1 MPQPAKLTTRQPRA
15 NGCSVPVVRPFGALL
30 ILVALSAFFL
40 TSPARASAG
49 KIAGSVIDAAS
60 GAPLPFANVIL
71 VGAPMG
77 ATADE
82 EGHFFILNLP
92 PGTYTLQAT
101 HVGYAPYTLKN
112 VHVSADLT
120 TTVELEPTSADIQFK
135 AVAVRA
141 ARPLIDKNATNA
153 VRIVGGEDL
162 EHLPLRGVAD
172 VIALQAGVVEDEG
185 RFHVRGS
192 RSDEVGYYVEGAS
205 VRNPVTGA
213 SAVTLIDEAVQEIQ
227 VQAGGFNAEYGGAN
241 GGLVLQELRTGG
253 PAWKISLLS
262 ETDRFTPRY
271 EQRFSTYSYG
281 HSNQVLTLGGP
292 VAGDPAVRVFAAL
305 QRRARNSR
313 AVFWDGFAFSDL
325 VDSGD
330 RGGRVHWTSP
340 DTPDTV
346 GTLLMRPGNIDH
358 TGREAYDFNGTLLF
372 DRSPV
377 QVRLAALYSVDDLEL
392 NQAPVRNM
400 LNVERQPEAQRTSG
414 LVNVR
419 ATHFLDPSLF
429 YYVDLSLYNQD
440 RSFFDRV
447 FEDNFLVYNDSV
459 AVAGISDTFTAYPS
473 QGTAPRPYDL
483 SGFPF
488 ARPGT
493 PSSFGNG
500 SERASFYSIEED
512 AYMGLAGGLTKQ
524 TRSHQLKV
532 GFDYQRW
539 TSRRYL
545 VVLNSIRSAIH
556 NTYPNLEAVYQR
568 YHDGAISQDA
578 LLDELLAAASSAPE
592 GEGDLEDF
600 RNLVRQNS
608 QADFYGFDEFGRRG
622 EGEGLE
628 APRHPV
634 LAAAYIQD
642 KAEYRDL
649 VVNAGVR
656 CDYFDVNSFRFVDPA
671 APVRLTER
679 TTIDLASMRP
689 TRTFLEF
696 SPRLGLSFPVS
707 DRTVF
712 HVQYGRFAQMPKLRD
727 MFTGGAALA
736 LEVAGGNYIPF
747 PTAFDVEPI
756 NTTQY
761 EIGLGHQFAATA
773 SFDVT
778 GFYRD
783 VKGQLQVRRQQVTQ
797 NAVDAAAYNYLANGD
812 FATTKGVELV
822 VKVRRMRRL
831 QALFNYTLSDARGTG
846 STVNSGIAGIE
857 SDANLPTVVSPLDF
871 NQTHRG
877 SVNLDYRFG
886 SDDGGSVFEHMGVNL
901 LLRFT
906 SGHNFT
912 LATGSV
918 GQRGPELGA
927 ILSSDDPR
935 ARVPVEPINSSTT
948 PWTFATDLRVDKV
961 LPLYGVR
968 AWAFVYIQNLFNR
981 RNVINVYPRTGNAQD
996 DGFLSDPELSGKI
1009 AEASGGE
1016 QYQQLYEQINLIN
1029 RQHYWFTEGGDLYGE
1044 PRQLRFGLRFEL

>member
-1 MPQPAKLTTRQPRA
+1 MMATL
-15 NGCSVPVVRPFGALL
+15 G
-30 ILVALSAFFL
+30 ILCTVISPGISPGI
-40 TSPARASAG
+40 SPASASTG
-49 KIAGSVIDAAS
+49 KIAGTVVDAAS
-60 GAPLPFANVIL
+60 RAPLPLANIIL
-71 VGAPMG
+71 VGARLG
-77 ATADE
+77 ATSDE
-82 EGHFFILNLP
+82 EGHFFILNVA
-92 PGTYTLQAT
+92 PGSYTLQAT
-101 HVGYAPYTLKN
+101 HIGYAPYTLKN
-112 VHVSADLT
+112 VHVSTDLT
-120 TTVELEPTSADIQFK
+120 TTVELQPTPADIQIK
-135 AVAVRA
+135 GIVVPAS
-141 ARPLIDKNATNA
+141 RPLVDKNATNA
-153 VRIVGGEDL
+153 VRIIGGGDL

-172 VIALQAGVVEDEG
+172 VLALQAGVVEDADG

-192 RSDEVGYYVEGAS
+192 RGDEVGYYVEDAS
-205 VRNPVTGA
+205 VRNPVTGT

-253 PAWKISLLS
+253 REWKFALHS
-262 ETDRFTPRY
+262 ETDRFTSRY
-271 EQRFSTYSYG
+271 EQRFNTYSYG

-292 VAGDPAVRVFAAL
+292 VAGNPAVRAFAAL
-305 QRRARNSR
+305 QRRARDSR
-313 AVFWDGFAFSDL
+313 AVFWDGFEFFDL

-330 RGGRVHWTSP
+330 RGGRVHWTNP

-346 GTLLMRPGNIDH
+346 SALIMRPGNIDH
-358 TGREAYDFNGTLLF
+358 TGRGAYDFNGTLLF
-372 DRSPV
+372 DYHPL

-400 LNVERQPEAQRTSG
+400 LNVGRQPEAQRTSG
-414 LVNVR
+414 LLNVR

-429 YYVDLSLYNQD
+429 YQIDLSLYNQD

-447 FEDNFLVYNDSV
+447 FEDNFLVYNDSA
-459 AVAGISDTFTAYPS
+459 AVAGISDTFTPYPS
-473 QGTAPRPYDL
+473 QGAVPRPYDL

-500 SERASFYSIEED
+500 SGRASFYSIEED
-512 AYMGLAGGLTKQ
+512 AYVGLAGGLTKQ
-524 TRSHQLKV
+524 TRIHQLKA

-568 YHDGAISQDA
+568 YYEGAISQDA
-578 LLDELLAAASSAPE
+578 ILDELLAAASSAPE

-608 QADFYGFDEFGRRG
+608 QADFYGFDEFGRRD

-634 LAAAYIQD
+634 LAAVYLQD

-656 CDYFDVNSFRFVDPA
+656 WDYFDVDSFRFIDAA
-671 APVRLTER
+671 APVRLTEQ
-679 TTIDLASMRP
+679 TTVDLASMRP

-696 SPRLGLSFPVS
+696 SPRLGLSFPLS
-707 DRTVF
+707 DRSVF
-712 HVQYGRFAQMPKLRD
+712 HVQYGRFAQMPKMRD

-756 NTTQY
+756 RTTQY

-783 VKGQLQVRRQQVTQ
+783 VEGQLQVRRQEVTQ
-797 NAVDAAAYNYLANGD
+797 DAVDAAAYNYLANGD
-812 FATTKGVELV
+812 FATTRGVELV
-822 VKVRRMRRL
+822 FKLRRIRRL
-831 QALFNYTLSDARGTG
+831 QAQFNYTLSDARGTG
-846 STVNSGIAGIE
+846 STINSGIAGIE
-857 SDANLPTVVSPLDF
+857 NDANTPTVVSPLDF
-871 NQTHRG
+871 NETHRG
-877 SVNLDYRFG
+877 NANLDYRFG
-886 SDDGGSVFEHMGVNL
+886 ADDVGPVLENVGFNL

-912 LATGSV
+912 LAGGSV

-935 ARVPVEPINSSTT
+935 AREPLEPINSSTT
-948 PWTFATDLRVDKV
+948 PWTFAADVRMDKSF
-961 LPLYGVR
+961 PLFGVR
-968 AWAFVYIQNLFNR
+968 AWAFVYVQNLFNR
-981 RNVINVYPRTGNAQD
+981 RNVTSVYNRTGNAED

-1009 AEASGGE
+1009 VEASGGQ
-1016 QYQQLYEQINLIN
+1016 QYRQLYQQINLIN

-1044 PRQLRFGLRFEL
+1044 PRQLRFGLKFEL